1 MDSGMSTPM
10 TTEVAP
16 ARAVEPVKPNE
27 SACSNCAAAMA
38 PDQRFCGSCGQRV
51 IHGRLTFPEIG
62 HDFFHALTHADRSIF
77 ALIASLVLR
86 PGRVA
91 RDYIAGRRKRY
102 FGPFAFLVISV
113 GMASFA
119 TYLVGVEW
127 FAPVPHEAVRAFLAR
142 HFNLVIL
149 VQVPLIALFC
159 LAFFRS
165 ARLNFS
171 EHLVLAAYVSG
182 FRALLLA
189 LIEVPMHYITGIQ
202 TPGLAMTVP
211 YLVVWLSYFAF
222 ACVQF
227 YGGNPWWASIR
238 AVLAAL
244 LAQFVTS
251 MLIFVVVFLSYS
263 FGG

>member
-1 MDSGMSTPM
+1 MSTPM
-10 TTEVAP
+10 TTEVTAQ
-16 ARAVEPVKPNE
+16 
-27 SACSNCAAAMA
+27 ACLNCAAAIA
-38 PDQRFCGSCGQRV
+38 PDQRYCGACGQRV
-51 IHGRLTFPEIG
+51 IQGRLTFPEIG

-77 ALIASLVLR
+77 ALIASLVWR

-91 RDYIAGRRKRY
+91 RDFIAGRRKRY

-113 GMASFA
+113 GIASFA
-119 TYLVGVEW
+119 TYVVGVEW
-127 FAPVPHEAVRAFLAR
+127 FAPVPHEGVRAFLAR

-171 EHLVLAAYVSG
+171 EHLVLAAYASG

-189 LIEVPMHYITGIQ
+189 LIEVPVHYITGIP
-202 TPGLAMTVP
+202 TANLAMAVP
-211 YLVVWLSYFAF
+211 YLVIWLGYFAF

-227 YGGNPWWASIR
+227 HGGNPWWTAIR

-244 LAQFVTS
+244 FAQFVTS
-251 MLIFVVVFLSYS
+251 MLIFVWVFLIYR